1 LRSPSKQRAEARVVV
16 PLLLAWALLGG
27 GSGCLGPPLPPP
39 GCLGNPSLEPGVPGS
54 WDYTYT
60 VPNHTV
66 DARGVDWV
74 GQPADGVELEGAG
87 SGCFVGGRVEGTWN
101 PNDLW
106 DLYHH
111 RKALPVELG
120 GRPLI
125 VEKLHVL
132 NFGDAV
138 SLEADT
144 PCPNGSP
151 SWLVL
156 RDSLLEDVHD
166 DAVESDGLCSAE
178 VIGNLLDRTYVA
190 FAFRSREDEPYRNGS
205 SNTVT
210 VRNNLVRMHA
220 FAHNYAG
227 QPGHRG
233 VWKWARD
240 GRGPKIVVRGNR
252 FLTFD
257 APLGG
262 TLLPFVNE
270 VVGCSDNVLLFA
282 GDEAEWQQAL
292 AGGCDDAGNDAL
304 CDGERLLALA
314 SCFTAI
320 AKPDTQ
326 SEADFLATHWD
337 PHVASWKA
345 SRSADDE

>member
-1 LRSPSKQRAEARVVV
+1 MCRHRAGAGAIAPFLV
-16 PLLLAWALLGG
+16 AWALLGG
-27 GSGCLGPPLPPP
+27 GGGCLGPPGPPP
-39 GCLGNPSLEPGVPGS
+39 GCLDNASLEPGDPGER
-54 WDYTYT
+54 DYEYA

-66 DARGVDWV
+66 DGRNVDWV
-74 GQPADGVELEGAG
+74 GQANKGLDLDGAG
-87 SGCFVGGRVEGTWN
+87 SGCFVGGRIEGTWD
-101 PNDLW
+101 PNDAW
-106 DLYHH
+106 DLYHG
-111 RKALPVELG
+111 RKALPTELW

-132 NFGDAV
+132 NYGDGVVA
-138 SLEADT
+138 EIET

-151 SWLVL
+151 SWIVL
-156 RDSLLEDVHD
+156 RDSLLEDLHD

-178 VIGNLLDRTYVA
+178 VVGNLFDRAYVA
-190 FAFRSREDEPYRNGS
+190 FAFRSRSSEPYRDGS
-205 SNTVT
+205 ANTVT

-220 FAHNYAG
+220 FANNFEG

-233 VWKWARD
+233 VWKWARN
-240 GRGPKIVVRGNR
+240 GRGPRIIVRGNR
-252 FLTFD
+252 FLAFD

-292 AGGCDDAGNDAL
+292 AGGCDDDGNDAL

-314 SCFTAI
+314 SCFTVI
-320 AKPDTQ
+320 TKPDTQ
-326 SEADFLATHWD
+326 TEADFLAAHWD
-337 PHVASWKA
+337 SHVASWKA
-345 SRSADDE
+345 SRSADEE